1 MKTLTKYVLKLSMKP
16 FLMGLVGFIVFVS
29 VEWLYQISDYII
41 RNRVG
46 IKTLFLFIAYN
57 LPYFTFLGIPVGV
70 LFAIFW
76 VISDLYN
83 NREITALLVHGVP
96 SKKLVTPFVILS
108 IVLGFVSWLLG
119 DYIVPVANYKSS
131 QILYNYIFQSPEA
144 VVKTNTLVELERDV
158 YFYVKE
164 YNKEKGELYD
174 VVLFRNEEG
183 NEQILT
189 SKKVLK
195 KKDGWYLLDGNMYI
209 VELESGF
216 LKLEMQFKE
225 MKLDVAG
232 EIEQMLRTSK
242 TVRDKTS
249 RELREQLMTYKK
261 LGINTSNLVVEL
273 QQRYANAVGAFVIV
287 LIGLPVSLLF
297 GFKSRSWGVITTFV
311 IIVLYQGSG
320 AWLSGLGKE
329 GMMDPVLAVWLPNI
343 VFATVGLIMYLL
355 VDTPLAFRIRELLA
369 RLFVIIVF
377 VAILGTHTVGYAR
390 NVSVVADEIFLREN
404 SAVLLGRVKITWD
417 KYKLETDTAT
427 ATLVEGKVK
436 LIEASGN
443 VVFIFDDQKYV
454 AKYVSYEFE
463 TERPLVMNAK
473 AIYKY
478 DYQGRKIP
486 IYAYSGRIEYDRN
499 TETSE
504 LFDSYVTTCDFEEP
518 HYKVVAARITVLE
531 NKYIIAQN
539 AFLFVLNVPLFPY
552 PIFVTALEGKPP
564 YAFSIVFGNELGV
577 NHSFT
582 FKVDPWAVELDLSSS
597 GNVELNAR
605 DVTQGSRNRILYSDS
620 KKVMEFTILP
630 LTYRHTLST
639 GATYFKIDGPAYLE
653 GNYVSDNNFQYKLGL
668 NFSSPDGRL
677 YLTPSLI
684 YDERARNSTLSLT
697 GGLRGLSFSLPLDN
711 TLSVSSI
718 DFSFRAQTEGY
729 PGFLGKEWKTTFQN
743 SYNLALSNK
752 LLNFSS
758 NLQGRFQ
765 NENLNQTLSY
775 NYQLPWSYTIGPFSF
790 AFQYSFTLRNTLNIT
805 GDKRA
810 ELLALTD
817 RYVAEAKYTFGPLSL
832 STKWTQSYAFLDEPQ
847 TTNTNTLTGGLT
859 FNTQTV
865 NLSITRGWDVL
876 KGTPTLENYTLR
888 LNPDIGPINLN
899 ASMSFNYD
907 PKTGKIGP
915 QNISASASWKEIQ
928 TSYSINY
935 VLTPGVFPSQIVHT
949 LKYTTF
955 TLTITQRP
963 EFISSIV
970 GTGSFTLFDYKNT
983 VNLNYSQSS
992 KDIPGLLRGTYTLEK
1007 PGEKYTLS
1015 YNVSGKDVLGL
1026 GMELKNVDPQ
1036 VSVTL
1041 LYNLGTN
1048 LPQSL
1053 KVTLDKSLHCWRATF
1068 GLDLSY
1074 KPYGS
1079 LLDYIDKVFIKF
1091 YLTDIPDRYF
1101 QYDSR
1106 SGTFQIGG
1114 M

>member
-1 MKTLTKYVLKLSMKP
+1 MKTLTRYVLKLSLKP
-16 FLMGLVGFIVFVS
+16 FLMGLAGFIVFVS

-46 IKTLFLFIAYN
+46 IKTLFLFILYN

-119 DYIVPVANYKSS
+119 DYVVPVANYKSS

-164 YNKEKGELYD
+164 YDKEKGELYD

-232 EIEQMLRTSK
+232 EIEQMLKTSK

-249 RELREQLMTYKK
+249 KELREQLMTYKK

-343 VFATVGLIMYLL
+343 VFASMGLVMYIL
-355 VDTPLAFRIRELLA
+355 VDTPVAFRIREFLT
-369 RLFVIIVF
+369 RLFVILVF
-377 VAILGTHTVGYAR
+377 VAILGGQTVVYGR
-390 NVSVVADEIFLREN
+390 SVNVTANEILLKEN
-404 SAVLLGRVKITWD
+404 QAVLSGSVKITWD
-417 KYKLETDTAT
+417 KYRLETDVAT
-427 ATLVEGKVK
+427 ATLLDGKVK

-443 VVFIFDDQKYV
+443 AVFTFDDQKYI

-463 TERPLVMNAK
+463 TERPLVLNAK
-473 AIYKY
+473 TVYKY
-478 DYQGRKIP
+478 DYQGRKVP
-486 IYAYSGRIEYDRN
+486 IYAYSAKIEYDKN

-504 LFDSYVTTCDFEEP
+504 LLDSYVTTCDFEEP

-539 AFLFVLNVPLFPY
+539 AFLFVLGVPLFPY

-564 YAFSIVFGNELGV
+564 YAFSVVFGNKLGV
-577 NHSFT
+577 NHSFA
-582 FKVDPWAVELDLSSS
+582 FKVDPWAVELELNSS
-597 GNVELNAR
+597 GAVEFNAR
-605 DVTQGSRNRILYSDS
+605 DTTQGSKNRVVYSDS
-620 KKVMEFTILP
+620 KKVFEFTLVP
-630 LTYRHTLST
+630 LTYRHVLNT
-639 GATYFKIDGPAYLE
+639 GATYFKIEGPTYFE
-653 GNYVSDNNFQYKLGL
+653 GNYVSDTNFQYKAGF

-677 YLTPSLI
+677 YMSPSLT
-684 YDERARNSTLSLT
+684 YNGTAKNSTLVLS
-697 GGLRGLSFSLPLDN
+697 GGLKSLSFPLPLEN
-711 TLSVSSI
+711 SLSISSI
-718 DFSFRAQTEGY
+718 DLSLIARTEGY
-729 PGFLGKEWKTTFQN
+729 PSLVGKEWTTSLQN
-743 SYNLALSNK
+743 TYNLSLSNK
-752 LLNFSS
+752 SFNVSS
-758 NLQGRFQ
+758 SLQGRIVDG
-765 NENLNQTLSY
+765 NLNQTFSY
-775 NYQLPWSYTIGPFSF
+775 TYQLPWNQTIGPFSL
-790 AFQYSFTLRNTLNIT
+790 AFQYTFSMRNTLNVV

-810 ELLALTD
+810 ELFALTD
-817 RYVAEAKYTFGPLSL
+817 RYVAEARYSFGPLSI
-832 STKWTQSYAFLDEPQ
+832 SAKWTQAYAFLEEPQ
-847 TTNTNTLTGGLT
+847 TTNTNTISGTLA
-859 FNTQTV
+859 FNTPTV
-865 NLSITRGWDVL
+865 SLSVTRGWDVL
-876 KGTPTLENYTLR
+876 KGTPSPETYALKFS
-888 LNPDIGPINLN
+888 PDIGPVNLS
-899 ASMSFNYD
+899 ASMNFNYD
-907 PKTGKIGP
+907 PKAGKIGP

-928 TSYSINY
+928 TSYSLNY

-955 TLTITQRP
+955 TLTVTQRQ
-963 EFISSIV
+963 EFISSVV

-983 VNLNYSQSS
+983 VNLTYSQTS
-992 KDIPGLLRGTYTLEK
+992 KDTPGSLRGTYTVEK
-1007 PGEKYTLS
+1007 PGEKYSLS
-1015 YNVSGKDVLGL
+1015 YNVGGKDLLTLGV
-1026 GMELKNVDPQ
+1026 ELKNIDPQ
-1036 VSVTL
+1036 VSVSL
-1041 LYNLGTN
+1041 SYNLATN
-1048 LPQSL
+1048 LPQTL
-1053 KVTLDKSLHCWRATF
+1053 KLTLDKSLHCWRATF

-1074 KPYGS
+1074 KTYGG

-1101 QYDSR
+1101 QYDSEL
-1106 SGTFQIGG
+1106 GMFQVGG